1 MLTRVG
7 GPLDDRGEKKKEVMR
22 KICVIGNSVA
32 ASRTEEEA
40 PLAGWGQYL
49 AEFLGADCDVRNY
62 ARDAMT
68 LRGYF
73 TERFAALL
81 TLVGPGDV
89 VLIAFGHVEQRVNQ
103 LNRYHGPREY
113 QEYLRLYVEALRAEG
128 AVPVLVTPTARCVFD
143 LAGRPVDTHDGYPE
157 LTAQAAAELGCPLM
171 DLTAA
176 TTRLLA
182 ELGPTRAR
190 GLFRWLDPGEHP
202 GHPQGVID
210 STHFN
215 HAGAREVARLVAS
228 GLAALPG
235 LPPGLVNVQSLMPGQ
250 IPPVQTEFTVQNPQL
265 ALTAQPEVRAA
276 PVVASPEPGRLV
288 GVGRKLAGTAPA
300 GAQYLLFFE
309 EGQYLGGT
317 QVAADGTWQWRRAVQ
332 WPEGRHK
339 VTVVA
344 AAGNAV
350 SSAAETEFEVLDHLD
365 APEVVG
371 PRPGAWSGPRPR
383 FSGTAGRGAEKVMV
397 LERGRL
403 IAEAP
408 VQEDGTWRVTH
419 PHDWRPGTYTVEFV
433 AVFSAIHSPP
443 AVLELK
449 VHGVPEDSWLHTSLS
464 ARVPCGPDCEHYPAL
479 PAW

>member
-1 MLTRVG
+1 
-7 GPLDDRGEKKKEVMR
+7 MR

-32 ASRTEEEA
+32 ATRTEEEA

-68 LRGYF
+68 LRGYY

-81 TLVGPGDV
+81 TLVGPGDL
-89 VLIAFGHVEQRVNQ
+89 VLISFGHVEQRINQ
-103 LNRYHGPREY
+103 LNRYHGPREFK
-113 QEYLRLYVEALRAEG
+113 EYLRLYAEAIRAEG
-128 AVPVLVTPTARCVFD
+128 AVPVLVTPSARCVFD
-143 LAGRPVDTHDGYPE
+143 ASGHPVDTHDGYAR
-157 LTAQAAAELGCPLM
+157 LTLEAAAETGCPAI
-171 DLTAA
+171 DLTAS

-202 GHPQGVID
+202 GHPQGIID

-215 HAGAREVARLVAS
+215 HTGAREAARLVAS
-228 GLAALPG
+228 DLAALPG
-235 LPPGLVNVQSLMPGQ
+235 FPPGTVDTRTLTPGQ
-250 IPPVQTEFTVQNPQL
+250 APPVQMEFTVQNPHL
-265 ALTAQPEVRAA
+265 ALTSHPETAA
-276 PVVASPEPGRLV
+276 VPSVLTPGPGEPV
-288 GVGRKLAGTAPA
+288 GVGRKLTGTAPS
-300 GAQYLLFFE
+300 GAEYLFFFE

-317 QVAADGTWQWRRAVQ
+317 RVAADATWQWRRAVQ

-339 VTVVA
+339 VSVVA
-344 AAGNAV
+344 LAGNTV
-350 SSAAETEFEVLDHLD
+350 SAAAECEFEVVDRL
-365 APEVVG
+365 AQPEPIG

-383 FSGTAGRGAEKVMV
+383 FSGTAQRPAEKVMV

-419 PHDWRPGTYTVEFV
+419 PHDWRPGTYAVDLV

-443 AVLELK
+443 TRLELK
-449 VHGVPEDSWLHTSLS
+449 VHGIPEDSWLHTSMS
-464 ARVPCGPDCEHYPAL
+464 ARRPCGPDCEHAPAM
-479 PAW
+479 PTW